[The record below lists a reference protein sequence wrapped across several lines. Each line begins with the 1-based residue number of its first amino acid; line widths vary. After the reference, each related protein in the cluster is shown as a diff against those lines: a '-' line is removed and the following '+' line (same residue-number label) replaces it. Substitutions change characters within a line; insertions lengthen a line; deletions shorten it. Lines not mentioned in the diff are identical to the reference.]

1 VEQTAGAP
9 PGRLVGSGFVT
20 GLTQADAAILA
31 ARHVAEFNDAIGV
44 GHFAQ
49 FLCLFTDDA
58 VIRFENVPGAGRLE
72 YAGRDAYTKAYG
84 ENPPDDKIDI
94 SGSVTVE
101 GDEAVVPFT
110 WQRDDAPGTMRL
122 KFTEGAPDVLD
133 ERLVS
138 AMTVIFG

>member
-1 VEQTAGAP
+1 M
-9 PGRLVGSGFVT
+9 T

-31 ARHVAEFNDAIGV
+31 AKHVVEFNDAV
-44 GHFAQ
+44 AARHFAQ

-72 YAGRDAYTKAYG
+72 YAGRDAYTKGYG
-84 ENPPDDKIDI
+84 ESPPDDQIDI
-94 SGSVTVE
+94 SGPVTVE

-122 KFTEGAPDVLD
+122 KFTAGAPDALD

-138 AMTVIFG
+138 AMTVTFG